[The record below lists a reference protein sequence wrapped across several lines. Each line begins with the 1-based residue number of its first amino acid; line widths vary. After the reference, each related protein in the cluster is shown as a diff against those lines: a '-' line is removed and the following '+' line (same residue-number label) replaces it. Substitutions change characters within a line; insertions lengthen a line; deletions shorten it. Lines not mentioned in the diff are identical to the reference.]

1 MLLDGLLRLR
11 LSNFGHGH
19 AELEIELFGTI
30 TGGGQVIGAWRRAFF
45 RILIVDGFG
54 RVHLSSSLRDL
65 RWEMAFDAFEI
76 GWGIQVEEP

>member
-30 TGGGQVIGAWRRAFF
+30 TCGGQMIGDRRWAVC
-45 RILIVDGFG
+45 RLLVVDGFG
-54 RVHLSSSLRDL
+54 RVHLRSSLRDL
-65 RWEMAFDAFEI
+65 RWEMAFDASEI
-76 GWGIQVEEP
+76 GRGIQVEEP